1 MLKFV
6 DLLSGEIKLI
16 LLRKSGEFEMKTV
29 LIILGLV
36 IAVTSLFAGDLDA
49 YMLYNTSGEEIDYN
63 EMISALQDADIVLFG
78 EMHDN
83 PIAHWLEL
91 EVSKSLYEVVG
102 EKLVLG
108 AEMFE
113 ADNQLIMDE
122 YLQGFIKTNHFEENV
137 RLWNNYGT
145 DYKPLVEFAV
155 ENNLNFVATNI
166 PRRYANMVARGGF
179 ESLEQLSDE
188 AKMFIAPLPL
198 SYFPE
203 ADCYKQMMGMTGMP
217 GKMHAGNLPKA
228 QASKDATMA
237 YFISRNLKEDDLF
250 LHFNGRYHSDNHE
263 SIILYLNE
271 FAPQRKVMTISTS
284 LNENMAIPEE
294 DKGIADFIIVVP
306 ESMTRTY

>member
-1 MLKFV
+1 
-6 DLLSGEIKLI
+6 
-16 LLRKSGEFEMKTV
+16 MKTV
-29 LIILGLV
+29 FLILGFIV
-36 IAVTSLFAGDLDA
+36 IITGLYADELDA
-49 YMLYNTSGEEIDYN
+49 YRLYNTSGEEIGYN

-83 PIAHWLEL
+83 PISHWLEL
-91 EVSKSLYEVVG
+91 QVSKSLYEVVG

-122 YLQGFIKTNHFEENV
+122 YLQGLIKTNHFEENV
-137 RLWNNYGT
+137 RLWNNYST

-155 ENNLNFVATNI
+155 EKNLNFVATNI

-179 ESLEQLSDE
+179 ESLDQLSDE
-188 AKMFIAPLPL
+188 AKSYIAPLPL
-198 SYFPE
+198 TYFPE

-217 GKMHAGNLPKA
+217 GKMHADNLPKA

-237 YFISRNLKEDDLF
+237 YFIFQNQVSDGIF
-250 LHFNGRYHSDNHE
+250 LHFNGRYHSDSHE

-271 FAPQRKVMTISTS
+271 YAPESKVMTISTS
-284 LNENMAIPEE
+284 LNGNMAIPEE

>member
-1 MLKFV
+1 
-6 DLLSGEIKLI
+6 
-16 LLRKSGEFEMKTV
+16 MKIG

-36 IAVTSLFAGDLDA
+36 LSLTPLFAGELDA
-49 YMLYNTSGEEIDYN
+49 YRLYNTLGEEISY
-63 EMISALQDADIVLFG
+63 EQMIDALDQADIVLFG

-83 PIAHWLEL
+83 PIAHWLEK
-91 EVSKSLYEVVG
+91 EVSKSLYEKVG

-122 YLQGFIKTNHFEENV
+122 YLQGFIKTSHFEENV
-137 RLWNNYGT
+137 RLWNNYST

-188 AKMFIAPLPL
+188 AKGFIAPLPL

-217 GKMHAGNLPKA
+217 GKMHADNLPKA

-237 YFISRNLKEDDLF
+237 YFISRNLKKNGLF

-271 FAPQRKVMTISTS
+271 YAPESKVITISTS
-284 LNENMAIPEE
+284 LNEDLSIPAE

>member
-1 MLKFV
+1 
-6 DLLSGEIKLI
+6 
-16 LLRKSGEFEMKTV
+16 
-29 LIILGLV
+29 
-36 IAVTSLFAGDLDA
+36 
-49 YMLYNTSGEEIDYN
+49 
-63 EMISALQDADIVLFG
+63 
-78 EMHDN
+78 MHDN
-83 PIAHWLEL
+83 PISHWLEL
-91 EVSKSLYEVVG
+91 QVSKSLYEVVG

-122 YLQGFIKTNHFEENV
+122 YLQGLIKTNHFEENV
-137 RLWNNYGT
+137 RLWNNYST

-155 ENNLNFVATNI
+155 EKNLNFVATNI

-179 ESLEQLSDE
+179 ESLDQLSDE
-188 AKMFIAPLPL
+188 AKSYIAPLPL
-198 SYFPE
+198 TYFPE

-217 GKMHAGNLPKA
+217 GKMHADNLPKA

-237 YFISRNLKEDDLF
+237 YFIFQNQVSDGIF
-250 LHFNGRYHSDNHE
+250 LHFNGRYHSDSHE

-271 FAPQRKVMTISTS
+271 YAPESKVMTISTS
-284 LNENMAIPEE
+284 LNGNMAIPEE

>member
-1 MLKFV
+1 
-6 DLLSGEIKLI
+6 
-16 LLRKSGEFEMKTV
+16 MKKT
-29 LIILGLV
+29 LIIL
-36 IAVTSLFAGDLDA
+36 IAVLTYSLTYSQAPQAFKLFSNSGKNVSIKKMLKDLE
-49 YMLYNTSGEEIDYN
+49 N
-63 EMISALQDADIVLFG
+63 ADIILIG
-78 EMHDN
+78 EFHNNPVSHWFEYEISNYLANKHDV
-83 PIAHWLEL
+83 IF
-91 EVSKSLYEVVG
+91 
-102 EKLVLG
+102 G

>member
-1 MLKFV
+1 MKIVF
-6 DLLSGEIKLI
+6 LI
-16 LLRKSGEFEMKTV
+16 LGFIV
-29 LIILGLV
+29 IITGLY
-36 IAVTSLFAGDLDA
+36 AGDLDA
-49 YMLYNTSGEEIDYN
+49 YRLYNTLGVEIGYN

-91 EVSKSLYEVVG
+91 EVSKSLYEKVG

-122 YLQGFIKTNHFEENV
+122 YLRGFIKTNHFEKNV
-137 RLWNNYGT
+137 RLWNNYST

-155 ENNLNFVATNI
+155 ANKLNFIATNI
-166 PRRYANMVARGGF
+166 PRRYANMVARDGF
-179 ESLEQLSDE
+179 ESLEQLSNE
-188 AKMFIAPLPL
+188 AKGFIAPLPL

-217 GKMHAGNLPKA
+217 GKMHADNLPKA

-237 YFISRNLKEDDLF
+237 YFISQNQESDGIF
-250 LHFNGRYHSDNHE
+250 LHFNGRYHSDDHE

-271 FAPQRKVMTISTS
+271 YAPESKVMTISTS
-284 LNENMAIPEE
+284 LNEDLTIPAE